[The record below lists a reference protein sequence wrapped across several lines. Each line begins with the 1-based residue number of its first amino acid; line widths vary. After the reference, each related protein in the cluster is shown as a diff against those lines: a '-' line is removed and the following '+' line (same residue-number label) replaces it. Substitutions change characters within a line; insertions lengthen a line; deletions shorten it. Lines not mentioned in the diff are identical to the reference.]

1 MKKIRSI
8 FSFLQR
14 NKRPQK
20 QKNLFQHTGRRV
32 VPLSLRLG
40 AAALALCLFAGIGL
54 TAYPLMA
61 SAAQAESSSAV
72 SSEAVPEATTA
83 PEATATPEATTAPEV
98 TATPEATATP
108 QVTQTPAPTAAP
120 TATAALGAA
129 LFADPTAEPTA
140 TPTATPEVTATPTPA
155 PQEVDLS
162 AYLTSKSIKINGTE
176 LNAGSTLSVQYGD
189 PFAIQ
194 LAWQL
199 DNQDTF
205 TTNDVFYYTLPDNLD
220 LVFSTSATGDVLD
233 STSTAVGT
241 YAIDSANHRINI
253 HYNESV
259 FQNNSG
265 NIAGTMY
272 LAGSIVHDA
281 GSGQNGGT
289 ITVTFPGVGTFPLD
303 IERDDSADTLS
314 VQKSAP
320 VQSPTDPQQY
330 TFVVKVQASGP
341 QQNVVITDTMGSYLT
356 YLDGSIAYFTDEAL
370 TTPYAGTAP
379 TFATLTEGNGFTT
392 TFGQLGGTDA
402 TGNATQE
409 TVYLRYTAILNADA
423 VFNINNSSA
432 RTNTVTAKS
441 DNRTPPS
448 SSSTVTLDKTW
459 LTKSNTTHRDA
470 DTYAASIDWSVYVNL
485 GTTAASLD
493 GMTLTDW
500 FDTQDLPDISGLDSV
515 VVSMYQLPGGS
526 VTQSTAAAADWGT
539 PTTLTWAQFASYAF
553 GDTTN
558 AYKFTYTTQVKD
570 NDNLVQDSYKNNVK
584 LENGTGT
591 VGSTSS
597 TGNIGTNFV
606 YITKSTSDARV
617 VIEKLQKDPVTGTPL
632 LHWTSKVNVPYNW
645 AGGDITFTDT
655 LGTGHTLKSDSIVI
669 QRGTDI
675 INPTLSTTAGGFS
688 FTIASPQPND
698 VYTITYTTVMDTTPT
713 SAGSYQNTSK
723 IEAGTLTKQ
732 AGATYTVQFLQ
743 GPLAAKTLM
752 NDSEKQYGLFRWGLQ
767 LKYYGND
774 LTGTNNYLD
783 QNPDG
788 SYPTVTIVD
797 TLQKDATHNGQLYL
811 AGSAMLVRNTG
822 DATGVALPDPTV
834 TTLPD
839 GSTQLTFTVTDED
852 VASFKD
858 ANGKVWTFYLVY
870 KTQTED
876 LFAEN
881 AHQTFKNTATV
892 VGFEKNQKSAE
903 TTTDL
908 AKLVDKNFVYANPPF
923 VEYTVKVNQAGLDL
937 VEGKDTL
944 TLVDTMGEAIAYLPG
959 TAQYTLASGGAS
971 VPLSPS
977 FDPVAHTLTFTVPD
991 STALT
996 LIYKTKVTLTPGVS
1010 FGELGRNSIT
1020 LTGVVTDRNGDEVKL
1035 EGDVKMITAGV
1046 ISENYYLEV
1055 YKHDT
1060 DDTSLLLPGTK
1071 FDVYKMVQ
1079 QPDGSYLTAEKVTTG
1094 TTDSYGVFKALD
1106 CKPGIVYALI
1116 ETAAAPGYQLD
1127 TTPYYFVK
1135 DDGNYT
1141 AVSNITV
1148 SGTEAAL
1155 KVYSQ
1160 DTAFPIA
1167 YLANTKTPAATPT
1180 PVPTPTATPTQT
1192 PVVTPTPTPT
1202 TPTTVY
1208 VVPTPTP
1215 TPSAPTP
1222 AAPVVPT
1229 PTPRPYPALVMFED
1243 NRIPLGRL
1251 PQTGKE
1257 NLKVW
1262 VTAAAGV
1269 LLAGGGAVGLLWDKK
1284 RRNSEKGAGHEA

>member
-1 MKKIRSI
+1 M
-8 FSFLQR
+8 
-14 NKRPQK
+14 
-20 QKNLFQHTGRRV
+20 
-32 VPLSLRLG
+32 
-40 AAALALCLFAGIGL
+40 
-54 TAYPLMA
+54 
-61 SAAQAESSSAV
+61 
-72 SSEAVPEATTA
+72 
-83 PEATATPEATTAPEV
+83 
-98 TATPEATATP
+98 
-108 QVTQTPAPTAAP
+108 
-120 TATAALGAA
+120 
-129 LFADPTAEPTA
+129 
-140 TPTATPEVTATPTPA
+140 TATPTPA

-253 HYNESV
+253 HYNEAV

-289 ITVTFPGVGTFPLD
+289 ITVSFPGVGSFPLD

-330 TFVVKVQASGP
+330 TFVVKVQANGP

-409 TVYLRYTAILNADA
+409 TVYLQYTATLNADA

-441 DNRTPPS
+441 DTRTPPA
-448 SSSTVTLDKTW
+448 SSSTITLDKTW

-470 DTYAASIDWSVYVNL
+470 DTYASSIDWSVYVNL
-485 GTTAASLD
+485 GTTAASLN

-500 FDTQDLPDISGLDSV
+500 FDTQDLPDITGLDSV

-539 PTTLTWAQFASYAF
+539 PTTLTWADFASYTF

-732 AGATYTVQFLQ
+732 AGASYTVQFLQ
-743 GPLAAKTLM
+743 GPLAAKTLL

-881 AHQTFKNTATV
+881 AHQIFKNTATV

-908 AKLVDKNFVYANPPF
+908 ARLVDKNFVYANPPF

-996 LIYKTKVTLTPGVS
+996 LTYKTKVTLTPGVS

-1020 LTGVVTDRNGDEVKL
+1020 LTGVATDRNGDEVKL

-1167 YLANTKTPAATPT
+1167 YLANTKTPAATP
-1180 PVPTPTATPTQT
+1180 VPTPTATPTPTPTAT

-1251 PQTGKE
+1251 PQTGQE